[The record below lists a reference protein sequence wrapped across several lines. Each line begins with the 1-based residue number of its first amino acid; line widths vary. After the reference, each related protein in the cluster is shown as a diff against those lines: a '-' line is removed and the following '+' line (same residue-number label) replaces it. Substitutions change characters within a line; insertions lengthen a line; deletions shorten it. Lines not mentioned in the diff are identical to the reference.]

1 MRSATRCAPSGAS
14 TASRRASEQIAAWI
28 SQSALRSLPANPRIV
43 VSGNHA
49 LPWHTLGLIDE
60 ALDSYRLWVLNAP
73 PGVPDREG
81 VTLETSF
88 VGPGMRKSPRLSY
101 VPSRLSMVP
110 TLFGTRLPPDAVVLH
125 TTPPRDGKVSLG
137 ARGQRAAGRGR
148 GGPARTVAWSSRR
161 PTARCP
167 GRTATRVLDLDLV
180 DVLVEADGPMP
191 HAPVSIVDEDSA
203 TIGRLVAERVT
214 DGATLQAGIGA
225 VPDATMHGLVGPSRA
240 RGSGPR
246 CSPTACSPSSGPAP
260 STATVPL
267 TASFLFGS
275 PELLAWVDDNERV
288 EMLRTEVTNS
298 PALIARNPAMISVN
312 TALQVDLFAQANAS
326 RINARIHS
334 GFGGQ
339 TDFIVG
345 AMHSLG
351 GQAFIALRSWHP
363 KADCST
369 IVPLVDE
376 PVTSFQMTAVVT
388 EQGMAEIY
396 GQRPA
401 RAGPAADRERRPPE
415 RPRGAVGGGGGAGPP
430 PRAVD
435 ASLGLP
441 A

>member
-1 MRSATRCAPSGAS
+1 MDL
-14 TASRRASEQIAAWI
+14 
-28 SQSALRSLPANPRIV
+28 QSALRSLPANPRIV

-49 LPWHTLGLIDE
+49 VPWHTLGLIDE
-60 ALDSYRLWVLNAP
+60 ALDSYRLWALNAP
-73 PGVPDREG
+73 PGIPDREG

-125 TTPPRDGKVSLG
+125 TTPPRDGKVSMGLEVNVLPAAVEA
-137 ARGQRAAGRGR
+137 ARRN
-148 GGPARTVAWSSRR
+148 GGVVIAQTNREMPWTFGDA
-161 PTARCP
+161 
-167 GRTATRVLDLDLV
+167 VLDLEMI

-191 HAPVSIVDEDSA
+191 HAPVETVSTRTPRPSA
-203 TIGRLVAERVT
+203 ASCRSGCR

-225 VPDATMHGLVGPSRA
+225 VPDATMHGLTGRRGLRVWTEMFSDSVLALERA
-240 RGSGPR
+240 GALDRE
-246 CSPTACSPSSGPAP
+246 
-260 STATVPL
+260 VPI

-275 PELLAWVDDNERV
+275 PELLAWVDGNERV
-288 EMLRTEVTNS
+288 EMRRTEVTNS

-345 AMHSLG
+345 AMHSSG

-388 EQGMAEIY
+388 EQGTAEIY
-396 GQRPA
+396 GNDQREQA
-401 RAGPAADRERRPPE
+401 RQLIENAAHPSVREE
-415 RPRGAVGGGGGAGPP
+415 LLGGGGGAGPP